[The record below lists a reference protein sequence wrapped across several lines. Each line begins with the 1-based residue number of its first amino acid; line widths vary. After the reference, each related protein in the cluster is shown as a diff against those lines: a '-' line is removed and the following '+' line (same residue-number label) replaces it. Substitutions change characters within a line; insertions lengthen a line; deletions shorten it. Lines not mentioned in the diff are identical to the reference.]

1 MNNNDDIVAGVAEPL
16 SPPQVEY
23 TDCGRIKHEYYCE
36 YIYCDSRDRKLV
48 PFKKDNNDFSLR
60 MTHKGCWKCMK
71 EHYKPDSEL
80 LKTNPLNPVYDKCK
94 CLTNAKTPCKMK
106 SNSEGF
112 NKKFGYCKYHN
123 FKKFHK
129 IYN

>member
-1 MNNNDDIVAGVAEPL
+1 MSNNDEIVAEVAKPI
-16 SPPQVEY
+16 SIPQVEY
-23 TDCGRIKHEYYCE
+23 TDSGRIKHDYYCE

-48 PFKKDNNDFSLR
+48 PFKDDYKDFSLR

-71 EHYKPDSEL
+71 EHYKTDSEL
-80 LKTNPLNPVYDKCK
+80 LKTNPLNPVYNKCK
-94 CLTNAKTPCKMK
+94 CITKAGTPCKMK

-123 FKKFHK
+123 IKKYHK
-129 IYN
+129 LYN